1 MRKTFLVI
9 LISILIV
16 GCNSKIENTL
26 EDIIDNFSFNKTK
39 SNSTEIIIKLYDI
52 TLTKR
57 RVTDVEFFP
66 SKKEFKNIN
75 KKQFESFDKVFINA
89 EKTGYCCCPTAIYS
103 IHFLNKK
110 EELDLFYVDTLQFK
124 DKIWIYEKSFQY
136 SYIVKKQKWKDYLN
150 AISN

>member
-66 SKKEFKNIN
+66 SKKE
-75 KKQFESFDKVFINA
+75 
-89 EKTGYCCCPTAIYS
+89 
-103 IHFLNKK
+103 L
-110 EELDLFYVDTLQFK
+110 
-124 DKIWIYEKSFQY
+124 KI
-136 SYIVKKQKWKDYLN
+136 
-150 AISN
+150 